1 LRPEPSDIKGE
12 DRMTDPIRLS
22 RRHALLA
29 GAAAPFV
36 ALAARPAYAG
46 AAMMGMT
53 TPLFS
58 RFKHGDFEITTL
70 LAGTKAVPDPHTI
83 FGLNAS
89 DDDFAAA
96 STAAFIPTEV
106 AQFFFTP
113 TVINTGAEVILFDTG
128 TDPEG
133 LMSALKSAGYE
144 AENIDKVVL
153 THMHPD
159 HIGGMMAGGA
169 ATFPNATYLA
179 GSTEYDFWSKAG
191 NELFDTNVKPVAD
204 KITMLAEG
212 GAVAPGIIAIEA
224 FGHTPGH
231 MAFMVESGGK
241 GLVITAD
248 TANHYIWSLA
258 HPDWEVKFDA
268 DKPTAAATRRKLFGM
283 IAADRLPFIGYHMP
297 FPATGFIEAA
307 GDGFRYVP
315 SSYQLMLG

>member
-1 LRPEPSDIKGE
+1 
-12 DRMTDPIRLS
+12 MTARIALT

-29 GAAAPFV
+29 GAAAPMI
-36 ALAARPAYAG
+36 ALMPRPARAK
-46 AAMMGMT
+46 AEMQGMT

-70 LAGTKAVPDPHTI
+70 LAGTRPVPDPHQI

-89 DDDFAAA
+89 DDEFAAA
-96 STAAFIPTEV
+96 SRAAFIPTDV

-113 TVINTGAEVILFDTG
+113 TIINTGEELILFDTG

-133 LMSALKSAGYE
+133 LMSALKNAGYA
-144 AENIDKVVL
+144 AEDVDKVVL

-159 HIGGMMAGGA
+159 HIGGMVTGEA
-169 ATFPNATYLA
+169 ATFPNAAYMT
-179 GSTEYDFWSKAG
+179 GSAEYDFWSKAG
-191 NELFDTNVKPVAD
+191 NELFDKNVKPFAE
-204 KITMLAEG
+204 KITMLEVG
-212 GAVAPGIIAIEA
+212 GAVASGITAVEA

-248 TANHYIWSLA
+248 TANHYVWSLA
-258 HPDWEVKFDA
+258 HPEWEVKFDA
-268 DKPTAAATRRKLFGM
+268 DKARAAATRRELFGM
-283 IAADRLPFIGYHMP
+283 IAADQLPFIGYHMP